1 MDLFEQLTRGVI
13 GSDRFFD
20 LHSQLAANAKKF
32 GAFPFYNIRKIAD
45 RKYSVEVALSGYSI
59 ADIEITMDKNVL
71 TVSSDGAGKDDR
83 DENYIFKGFASRK
96 FTRQFTLMDNIKVTG
111 ADFINGVLSVWLEE
125 FVKEEDKPKKIN
137 IGQPSE
143 KQHPQ
148 LLNENSSF

>member
-1 MDLFEQLTRGVI
+1 MDLFEQLTRGYI
-13 GSDRFFD
+13 GSDRIMA
-20 LHSQLAANAKKF
+20 LQAQLAANAKKF
-32 GAFPFYNIRKIAD
+32 GAFPFYNIKKVGD
-45 RKYSVEVALSGYSI
+45 NKYVVDVALSGYSV
-59 ADIEITMDKNVL
+59 ADIEITMEKNVL
-71 TVSSDGAGKDDR
+71 TISSNGSGKDDR

>member
-1 MDLFEQLTRGVI
+1 MDLFEQLTRGYI
-13 GSDRFFD
+13 GSDRIMA
-20 LHSQLAANAKKF
+20 LQTQLAANAKKF
-32 GAFPFYNIRKIAD
+32 GAFPFYNIKKVGD
-45 RKYSVEVALSGYSI
+45 NKYVVDVALSGYSV
-59 ADIEITMDKNVL
+59 ADIEITMEKNVL
-71 TVSSDGAGKDDR
+71 TISSNGSGKDDR